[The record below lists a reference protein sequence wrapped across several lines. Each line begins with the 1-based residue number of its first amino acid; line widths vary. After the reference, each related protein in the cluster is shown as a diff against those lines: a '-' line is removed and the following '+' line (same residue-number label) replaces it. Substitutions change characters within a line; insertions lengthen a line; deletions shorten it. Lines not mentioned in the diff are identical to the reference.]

1 MSSIDSIKEYLIK
14 LDLNPNRMPTLKEY
28 KKAYR
33 EKFNLHPDRGG
44 DTALFQEITE
54 AALAVFQFISQLP
67 ANQS

>member
-33 EKFNLHPDRGG
+33 EKLNLHPG

-67 ANQS
+67 ANQSWV